1 MKIANILLLLLAAAA
16 VILSGMNASWIA
28 GPPGGPLVVVAHR
41 GVIQPIDAPAAAA
54 RPGDCDAR
62 HVRATGQ
69 NFIENTIFSMQN
81 AVRFGA
87 DALMVDVRASADGQ
101 AMIFRDATLDCR
113 TNGAGA
119 LAARPLSYLK
129 SLDVGFGYSPDNGAT
144 FPLRGRG
151 IGGMPTVEEMLRA
164 FPNCRMIFELADP
177 RAAEA
182 AVAAFARAGVAIG
195 DLHGF
200 AGEAA
205 ALARLRQ
212 LTRGGWTLD
221 RGASA
226 SCLAGYRRTGWLG
239 LVPEGCRGTTVIL
252 PRKGGWTLWGWPYR
266 FMSRMQ
272 GAGARLFI
280 AGDGAIG
287 GAMAGLDD
295 EDELGEV
302 PHDYAGMLLIEDMN
316 DVGRALQR

>member
-1 MKIANILLLLLAAAA
+1 MKIINILLLLLAAAA
-16 VILSGMNASWIA
+16 VVLSGMNASWIA

-41 GVIQPIDAPAAAA
+41 GVIQPVDAAAA
-54 RPGDCDAR
+54 GGCDVR

-69 NFIENTIFSMQN
+69 SFIENTIFSMQN
-81 AVRFGA
+81 AIRFGA
-87 DALMVDVRASADGQ
+87 DALMVDVRASADAQ

-113 TNGAGA
+113 TNGHGA
-119 LAARPLSYLK
+119 LAARPLAYLK
-129 SLDVGFGYSPDNGAT
+129 SLDVGYGYSPDGGAT

-164 FPNCRMIFELADP
+164 FPNRRMIFELADP

-182 AVAAFARAGVAIG
+182 TVAAFARAGVAIG

-212 LTRGGWTLD
+212 LTSAGWTLD

-239 LVPEGCRGTTVIL
+239 IVPAGCRGTALIL
-252 PRKGGWTLWGWPYR
+252 PRKGEWTLWGWPYR

-280 AGDGAIG
+280 AGEDGTG
-287 GAMAGLDD
+287 GAMTGLDQ
-295 EDELGEV
+295 EDQLGEV